1 MGSALEVT
9 AEAAC
14 FHCGLPLPQRN
25 AYTVS
30 IGGIARS
37 MCCAGCTAVAQII
50 EAGGLT
56 DYYRTRSALP
66 RTPSATARQRAE
78 LVSYD
83 LPELQSQ
90 FVQRHPDGT
99 CEASLT
105 VDGIR
110 CAACAWLNEQQ
121 VGRLAGVIKVGV
133 NYSTQRMWVRWDER
147 STRLSRIL
155 GAVAQLGYSAR
166 PYDAAKHGDVLAA
179 ARRSSLKRFAIAGL
193 GMMQV
198 MMLAA
203 PVYLASEGEIPADL
217 NQLLRWAS
225 LIITLPVL
233 AYCGGEFFGGAWRAL
248 RNRHVTMDVSVTL
261 GLITAF
267 AASAWATLRGRGD
280 VYFDS
285 VTMFLFLL
293 LGVRY
298 LEQSM
303 RFRAGNALAGLAA
316 VLPASVQRL
325 TTYPASRETELV
337 SIAALRIGD
346 YVRVAAGER
355 VPADGFVAEGT
366 SEVDESLMTGE
377 SRPIAKSRDDR
388 LISGAINLTSPL
400 ILRAAKVGG
409 DTTVAHISRL
419 MERALAQKPAAAM
432 MADRAAGWF
441 VAALLLVTA
450 GALYYWLS
458 VAPERAVPVTIALL
472 VITCPCAISLAAPA
486 ALTAAGYRLAR
497 TGLVPARA
505 QCIERLAEVTDVVLD
520 KTGTLTEGRPALA
533 HVLLLGAETEATTLA
548 IAAALEC
555 GSEHPVGRALLQA
568 SQQYPI
574 ATEVLNQPGSGIQG
588 NISGTI
594 YRIGTPHFVGAIT
607 GSVFPPQIAAH
618 QEGTLVALGSSSGW
632 IALLR
637 FADTPR
643 PEAVLAMRRIQA
655 EGRRVHLLSG
665 DSVAATTAVAD
676 SVGIAH
682 NRGGASPSQKVDYVR
697 SLQQSG
703 AVVAMIGDG
712 VNDAPSLA
720 VADVSIAMGSG
731 TDVAQ
736 SAADLLLLSGNLS
749 AIPDALRTA
758 RRAKRIMRENFA
770 WAALYNLIAIP
781 VAAAGYVSP
790 WVAAIGMS
798 VSSLIVVANAVRLVP
813 REMRH

>member
-1 MGSALEVT
+1 MLELN
-9 AEAAC
+9 ADSAC
-14 FHCGLPLPQRN
+14 FHCGLPLPRHN
-25 AYTVS
+25 GYTVS
-30 IGGIARS
+30 IAGIARP
-37 MCCAGCTAVAQII
+37 MCCAGCAAVAQTI

-66 RTPSATARQRAE
+66 DTPVATERERAE
-78 LVSYD
+78 LASYD
-83 LPELQSQ
+83 LPELQKQ
-90 FVQRHPDGT
+90 FAQRQADGT

-105 VDGIR
+105 LDGIR

-121 VGRLAGVIKVGV
+121 VGRLPGVIKVAV
-133 NYSTQRMWVRWDER
+133 NYSTQRMWIRWDER
-147 STRLSRIL
+147 RIRLSRIL
-155 GAVAQLGYSAR
+155 SAVAELGYSAR
-166 PYDAAKHGDVLAA
+166 PYDAAKHGKVLAA
-179 ARRSSLKRFAIAGL
+179 ARRSALKRFAIAGL

-203 PVYLASEGEIPADL
+203 PVYLASEGEIPSDL

-225 LIITLPVL
+225 LIITVPVL
-233 AYCGGEFFGGAWRAL
+233 AYCGGEFFAGAWRAL

-261 GLITAF
+261 GLVTAF
-267 AASAWATLRGRGD
+267 AASAWATLRGGGD

-285 VTMFLFLL
+285 VNMFLFLL

-298 LEQSM
+298 LEQHM

-316 VLPASVQRL
+316 VLPASVRRF
-325 TTYPASRETELV
+325 TAYPASRETELV
-337 SIAALRIGD
+337 PTAALRIGD
-346 YVRVAAGER
+346 HVRVAAGER
-355 VPADGFVAEGT
+355 VPADGFVVEGA

-377 SRPIAKSRDDR
+377 SRPIAKGRDDH
-388 LISGAINLTSPL
+388 LISGAINVTSPL
-400 ILRAAKVGG
+400 VMRAEKVGG
-409 DTTVAHISRL
+409 DTTVAHISQL

-432 MADRAAGWF
+432 LADRAAGWF

-450 GALYYWLS
+450 GALSYWLS
-458 VAPERAVPVTIALL
+458 VAPGRAVPVAIALL

-497 TGLVPARA
+497 TGLVPARS
-505 QCIERLAEVTDVVLD
+505 QCIERLADVTDVVLD
-520 KTGTLTEGRPALA
+520 KTGTLTEGRPALTD
-533 HVLLLGAETEATTLA
+533 VLLLGGETEAKTLA

-555 GSEHPVGRALLQA
+555 GSEHPVARALRQA
-568 SQQYPI
+568 SREYPI
-574 ATEVLNQPGSGIQG
+574 ATEVVNQPGSGIQG
-588 NISGTI
+588 SISGII
-594 YRIGTPHFVGAIT
+594 YRIGTPQFVSAIA
-607 GSVFPPQIAAH
+607 GSMPAPQTTAR
-618 QEGTLVALGSSSGW
+618 QQGTVVALGSSAGW

-637 FADTPR
+637 FADTLR
-643 PEAVLAMRRIQA
+643 AEALPAMRRLQA

-665 DSVAATTAVAD
+665 DSVAATASIAG

-682 NRGGASPSQKVDYVR
+682 STGDASPSQKVDYVR
-697 SLQQSG
+697 RLQRGG

-736 SAADLLLLSGNLS
+736 SAADLLLLSRNLA
-749 AIPDALRTA
+749 AIPNALLTA
-758 RRAKRIMRENFA
+758 RRAKRIMRENFL

-790 WVAAIGMS
+790 WLAAIGMS
-798 VSSLIVVANAVRLVP
+798 VSSLIVVANAARLVP
-813 REMRH
+813 HEPRN